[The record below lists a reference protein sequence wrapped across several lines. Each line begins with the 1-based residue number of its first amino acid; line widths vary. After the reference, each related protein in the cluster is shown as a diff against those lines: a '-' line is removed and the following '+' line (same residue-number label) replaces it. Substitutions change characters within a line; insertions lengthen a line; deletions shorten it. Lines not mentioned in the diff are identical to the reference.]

1 MRDGSDCPAF
11 VIPNYDAGTRV
22 GHQGDTR
29 NDSDCLTSK
38 KPNPAQ
44 RSRRQ
49 ENSTET
55 FDSLKYM
62 TR

>member
-1 MRDGSDCPAF
+1 MREGSDCPAF

-38 KPNPAQ
+38 KTKSGAKVPQAGKQ
-44 RSRRQ
+44 
-49 ENSTET
+49 
-55 FDSLKYM
+55 Y
-62 TR
+62 